1 MYHLTMTVHL
11 VCLFGPFWAMV
22 STRHAFISSCI
33 YKQRE
38 SLYTLQNTYLR
49 LNQAH
54 AYPSRDMSAATKIGV
69 VFGLLQLFLSYV
81 SSNLGRSFLLL
92 CLIYN
97 SRLKLVTAQR
107 FQMGSSNDNILGL
120 TYFFCATSL
129 KDHLFISYLISTAS
143 KFFQSQHFFLQKELR
158 NICIKT
164 LVLLFIC
171 AIKNTVLEEGV
182 GGTDQKTGTANAV
195 IKCVYYNIPP
205 HLV

>member
-1 MYHLTMTVHL
+1 MTVHL

-38 SLYTLQNTYLR
+38 SLYTLR

-81 SSNLGRSFLLL
+81 SSNSGRLFLLL

-129 KDHLFISYLISTAS
+129 KDHLFLSYLISTAS
-143 KFFQSQHFFLQKELR
+143 KFF
-158 NICIKT
+158 
-164 LVLLFIC
+164 
-171 AIKNTVLEEGV
+171 
-182 GGTDQKTGTANAV
+182 
-195 IKCVYYNIPP
+195 
-205 HLV
+205 